1 MKNVRCEQYVSFATL
16 APKFASVDRVIKTK
30 LKIMSLEVDGA
41 YQTEFS
47 MKAIRNGYEVV
58 CLGFI
63 TSSPSFKLYNFEH
76 RPFIYQRTSGV
87 PCHINDRGRSVG
99 VPAACRALCGL
110 LWFTLLA
117 RPQRVDEVSGGGQTL
132 LHRKKLPSC
141 AAAAA
146 VVASFAPLSYYYCWC
161 SCSFSADRRES
172 TSSVH

>member
-1 MKNVRCEQYVSFATL
+1 MKNATSCCSFVTL
-16 APKFASVDRVIKTK
+16 THKLGSFYGDTK
-30 LKIMSLEVDGA
+30 RMLKIMLEVDSA
-41 YQTEFS
+41 HQTECS